1 MLNEPIKTVTA
12 RSFVIRDANV
22 DTDQIIPARFL
33 TTTERGALAEA
44 CFHDWRFTPEGAP
57 TDHPLNA
64 VNREEQRIL
73 IAGDNFGCG
82 SSREH
87 APWAL
92 RDFGV
97 EAVITSRA
105 ADIFKSN
112 ALKNGLVVCEIDEAA
127 HAALLDRED
136 LEITVDVVNQTVT
149 AGNITASFKLDPFAR
164 TCLIEGVD
172 PLGYILNQSDAIA
185 RFEQETAA

>member
-44 CFHDWRFTPEGAP
+44 CFHDWRFTPEGEA
-57 TDHPLNA
+57 TNHPLNA

-136 LEITVDVVNQTVT
+136 LEVTVDVVSQTVT

>member
-1 MLNEPIKTVTA
+1 MLNEPIKSITA
-12 RSFVIRDANV
+12 RSFVIRDSNV

-33 TTTERGALAEA
+33 TPTERGALADA
-44 CFHDWRFTPEGAP
+44 CFHHWRFTPEGAP
-57 TDHPLNA
+57 TDHPLNRVDRDA
-64 VNREEQRIL
+64 QRIL

-136 LEITVDVVNQTVT
+136 LEVTVDVVNQTVT

-185 RFEQETAA
+185 RYEQEHAA

>member
-1 MLNEPIKTVTA
+1 MLNEPIKSITA
-12 RSFVIRDANV
+12 RSFVIRDSNV

-33 TTTERGALAEA
+33 TTTERGALKDA

-57 TDHPLNA
+57 TDHPLNRVDRDA
-64 VNREEQRIL
+64 QRIL

-136 LEITVDVVNQTVT
+136 LEVTVDVVNQTVT
-149 AGNITASFKLDPFAR
+149 AGNITASYKLDPFAR

-185 RFEQETAA
+185 RYEQEHAA

>member
-73 IAGDNFGCG
+73 IAGK
-82 SSREH
+82 
-87 APWAL
+87 
-92 RDFGV
+92 V
-97 EAVITSRA
+97 
-105 ADIFKSN
+105 
-112 ALKNGLVVCEIDEAA
+112 
-127 HAALLDRED
+127 
-136 LEITVDVVNQTVT
+136 
-149 AGNITASFKLDPFAR
+149 
-164 TCLIEGVD
+164 
-172 PLGYILNQSDAIA
+172 
-185 RFEQETAA
+185 

>member
-1 MLNEPIKTVTA
+1 MLNEPIRTITS
-12 RSFVIRDANV
+12 RSFIIKEPNI

-33 TTTERGALAEA
+33 TTTERGSLANA
-44 CFHDWRFTPEGAP
+44 CFHDWRFTPDGEVI
-57 TDHPLNA
+57 DHPLNHIDP
-64 VNREEQRIL
+64 EGQTIL

-97 EAVITSRA
+97 RAVITSRA

-127 HAALLDRED
+127 HAALLDRDD
-136 LEITVDVVNQTVT
+136 LEITVDVVSQTIT
-149 AGNITASFKLDPFAR
+149 AGNIKAGFKLGPFAR

-172 PLGYILNQSDAIA
+172 PLGFILNQQDAISA
-185 RFEQETAA
+185 YEEGRAA

>member
-1 MLNEPIKTVTA
+1 MPSKSVTRITSHTFTLREPNI
-12 RSFVIRDANV
+12 

-44 CFHDWRFTPEGAP
+44 CFHDWRFGDDGAP
-57 TDHPLNA
+57 NDHPLNA
-64 VNREEQRIL
+64 RDPETARIL
-73 IAGDNFGCG
+73 VAGDNFGCG

-92 RDFGV
+92 KDFGFD
-97 EAVITSRA
+97 AVITSRA

-112 ALKNGLVVCEIDEAA
+112 ALKNGLVVCEVDEAA
-127 HAALLDRED
+127 HAALLDRAGE
-136 LEITVDVVNQTVT
+136 TVSVDVIEQAVTYGNNQ
-149 AGNITASFKLDPFAR
+149 ASFKLEPFAR

-172 PLGYILNQSDAIA
+172 PMGYILSQSAAIA
-185 RFEQETAA
+185 RCEAGRAA